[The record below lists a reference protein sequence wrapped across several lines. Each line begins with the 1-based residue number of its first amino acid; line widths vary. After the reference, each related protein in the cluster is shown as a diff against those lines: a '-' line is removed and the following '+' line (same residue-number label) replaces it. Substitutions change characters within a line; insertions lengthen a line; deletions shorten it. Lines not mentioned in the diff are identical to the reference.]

1 MFTISANTASVP
13 PGERVYAVGDIH
25 GRLDL
30 LDRLLDMIAEYE
42 TARPC
47 ANSSVI
53 FLGDYIDRG
62 ANSREVIERLLQ
74 GIPGGLTAHF
84 LRGNHEAIMLRC
96 LEGPALFGNWAA
108 NGGLATLRSYGVHA
122 SFAADARTVLGELRH
137 VLPEAHLGFLRG
149 LKMTMEVGDY
159 FFVHAGVRPGVPLAN
174 QAEED
179 CLFIREK
186 FLKHR
191 DSFGKIVVHGHT
203 PVSEPE
209 VFENRIGIDTG
220 SFFSGRL
227 TALRLEGTGRAF
239 LTAEGEGHWRER

>member
-1 MFTISANTASVP
+1 MFTISVNTARVP

-30 LDRLLDMIAEYE
+30 LDRLLGMIAAYE
-42 TARPC
+42 AAHPC
-47 ANSSVI
+47 AASCVI

-62 ANSREVIERLLQ
+62 PDSRGVIERLQ
-74 GIPGGLTAHF
+74 GGLPGGLTGHF
-84 LRGNHEAIMLRC
+84 LRGNHEAVMLSC
-96 LEGPALFGNWAA
+96 LEGPAMFANWAA
-108 NGGLATLRSYGVHA
+108 NGGLATLRSYGLDA
-122 SFAADARTVLGELRH
+122 AFAADGATLLSQLRE
-137 VLPEAHLGFLRG
+137 VLPEAHLAFLRG
-149 LKMTMEVGDY
+149 LKMAMEVGDY
-159 FFVHAGVRPGVPLAN
+159 FFVHAGVRPGVPLAA

-191 DSFGKIVVHGHT
+191 GGFGKIVVHGHT

-209 VFENRIGIDTG
+209 VLPNRIGIDTG

-239 LTAEGEGHWRER
+239 LTAAGDGHWRDQ